1 MSSSFLRGIVSNS
14 DKNLL
19 LENETICQLPGCP
32 HAHEVLVAR
41 RRHVLEHVRLVEDD
55 VVEVELAEE
64 DAVVGRAD
72 HHVVR
77 CQDDVKLDL
86 LVHNLN

>member
-1 MSSSFLRGIVSNS
+1 MLANITNPDHYVPLTG
-14 DKNLL
+14 
-19 LENETICQLPGCP
+19 
-32 HAHEVLVAR
+32 
-41 RRHVLEHVRLVEDD
+41 HVLQHVRLVEDD

-86 LVHNLN
+86 LVHNLNYYKEKYVKYSVSC